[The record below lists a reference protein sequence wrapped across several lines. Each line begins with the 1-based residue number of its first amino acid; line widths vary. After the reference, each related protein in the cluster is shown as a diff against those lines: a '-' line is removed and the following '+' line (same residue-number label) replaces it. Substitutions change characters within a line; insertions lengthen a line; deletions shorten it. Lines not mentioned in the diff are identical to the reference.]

1 MAVASLNTVFGL
13 GKQTGLGTAKTA
25 LNTFRMTDLSNTP
38 DITVDDLLDEFG
50 AGAAIIPGSG
60 GVRLGV
66 YSRVNGGGRLRP
78 DHLYDLLAAAGY
90 SVAGTTGA
98 PSEYTHAI
106 TKAATN
112 AAFPFYS
119 ALVQMGPS
127 GSVLDR
133 LISDLRFS
141 RLRLNLDRNSVARF
155 EFEAMG
161 LHEENAA
168 GSETT
173 TDETGPVLR
182 TVEGTFTLTK
192 EGGGAVVASARAVTL
207 EIENDFIT
215 PNDDM
220 ILGDHEAQSLTWL
233 GQRITGTIDAALSE
247 AAWQEL
253 FYGGSGSAGAGYSF
267 TDLQAGL
274 VVRVES
280 AGLISTVPYS
290 LSIAIPNLIARGGE
304 VRASGRS
311 EVRMPIT
318 FQAYDDGV
326 DEFCTF
332 TLINDTASY

>member
-1 MAVASLNTVFGL
+1 MAVASLSTVFGL
-13 GKQTGLGTAKTA
+13 GKQTGLGTPKTA
-25 LNTFRMTDLSNTP
+25 LNTFRMTDLPSKP

-66 YSRVNGGGRLRP
+66 YSRLSGGGRLRP
-78 DHLYDLLAAAGY
+78 DHLYHLLAAAGY
-90 SVAGTTGA
+90 SANSPAGT
-98 PSEYTHAI
+98 PSEYTHTI
-106 TKAATN
+106 TKAATD

-141 RLRLNLDRNSVARF
+141 RLRLNMDRNSVARF

-173 TDETGPVLR
+173 TDEAGPVLR

-207 EIENDFIT
+207 EIENTFLA

-220 ILGDHEAQSLTWL
+220 ILGDHEAQSLTWCPL
-233 GQRITGTIDAALSE
+233 TGWMKSRPSLNLAAAFF
-247 AAWQEL
+247 AA
-253 FYGGSGSAGAGYSF
+253 A
-267 TDLQAGL
+267 
-274 VVRVES
+274 
-280 AGLISTVPYS
+280 
-290 LSIAIPNLIARGGE
+290 
-304 VRASGRS
+304 RS
-311 EVRMPIT
+311 ELTSTTANSSPPTLATKSDSRTSSSSFLANT
-318 FQAYDDGV
+318 FS
-326 DEFCTF
+326 
-332 TLINDTASY
+332 ASSPDSCP